1 MGQIERNLFEFSG
14 WELDLGKRELR
25 ALGAPVPLGSR
36 AFDILEVLATAS
48 GEAVTK
54 DDLMRRVWPGLV
66 VEDNT
71 IQVHIS
77 AIRKALGKD
86 RDLLK
91 TISGRGYRLIG
102 QWKSDPPSA
111 ASQITTTGMP
121 SRESR
126 PVSNIPAPASELVG
140 RESALRRLLTL
151 TSAYRVV
158 TLTGPGGIGK
168 TMLASELGRRLLP
181 QLGSDAFFVELVSL
195 REPELVPTTVAQ
207 AVDLKLQ
214 GDQITAEVVARAIG
228 ERRVL
233 LLIDNCEHVID
244 AAAAMIDTILRICP
258 HVTVIATSRESLRIE
273 GEFAYRVPPLEVPDS
288 GEVVSAAEHS
298 AIDLF
303 VARTRALQWD
313 FEPDQQK
320 LSTIA
325 DICRHLDGIPLAIE
339 LAAARAATLG
349 LQQIAGR
356 LDDRFV
362 LLTGGRRTALPR
374 HQTLRAALDWS
385 YQLLP
390 ESERQLLCRLA
401 AFPGGFTL
409 DAAVAVSGEGDAETT
424 LAISNLVSKSL
435 ITFDGSET
443 VPRWRLLET
452 VRVYSLEKLGDG
464 EDFRRTMCRMAKH
477 FLKLFQPFS
486 GRRTLSAAIENITHY
501 RREIDNLRAALRWA
515 LSEGGKGGLGAKLAA
530 TSSDFWTAISLVSEA
545 GDWAERA
552 LDRLGEE
559 KGSRIEMV
567 LRCALGYALIYTQ
580 GMNPRGKE
588 VLIGALHLA
597 RSLNDPDYL
606 QRVTCALWLFSAR
619 SARLD
624 DALTFA
630 QEYEATLDER
640 DLHERTT
647 ASWLVGIPQTYQ
659 ARHREAG
666 DRLSWAAA
674 NYPVE
679 HRKIDLLRLEADVR
693 TSSLSHN
700 TVNLISRGLLEQA
713 AETAEQ
719 AIQEARET
727 AQPFVLCVALAWSA
741 SFVALSI
748 DDLDRAKVWGEELS
762 RQASQHGLRPFHAV
776 GLSVRGAIA
785 RRLRDAYA
793 GVEDLRAGIA
803 EMREASYL
811 LFYPTFLCELAAALQ
826 ALGRLNEALSELSH
840 ALSFSRE
847 HGYHWMIPEILR
859 RKGEVLRDQDLRT
872 PLEIEELFQ
881 NAMMEAA
888 RQEALYWQLTSA
900 VSLINFRK
908 AAGYQG
914 EARSVLSPIYQQ
926 FSEGHSSPVLLR
938 ARALIEA
945 SQE

>member
-14 WELDLGKRELR
+14 WELDLAKRELR
-25 ALGAPVPLGSR
+25 ALGATVPLGSR

-102 QWKSDPPSA
+102 QWKSDRPAAQIATADMPP
-111 ASQITTTGMP
+111 
-121 SRESR
+121 RETR
-126 PVSNIPAPASELVG
+126 PVSNIPAPTSELVG

-168 TMLASELGRRLLP
+168 TVLASELARHLLP
-181 QLGSDAFFVELVSL
+181 QLGGDAIFVELVSL
-195 REPELVPTTVAQ
+195 AEPGLVPTTVAQ
-207 AVDLKLQ
+207 ALDLKLQ
-214 GDQITAEVVARAIG
+214 SDQISAEAVARAVG
-228 ERRVL
+228 ARRAL
-233 LLIDNCEHVID
+233 LVIDNCEHVID
-244 AAAAMIDTILRICP
+244 AAASMIDTVLRICP
-258 HVTVIATSRESLRIE
+258 NVTVIATSRESLRIE

-288 GEVVSAAEHS
+288 GEAVSAAEHS
-298 AIDLF
+298 AIQLF

-349 LQQIAGR
+349 IQQIAGR

-401 AFPGGFTL
+401 VFSGGFTL
-409 DAAVAVSGEGDAETT
+409 DAAVAVSGEGDAETA

-435 ITFDGSET
+435 ITFDGSENA
-443 VPRWRLLET
+443 PRWRLLET

-464 EDFRRTMCRMAKH
+464 EDFRRTMCKVAKH
-477 FLKLFQPFS
+477 FLKFFKPFS
-486 GRRTLSAAIENITHY
+486 ERRTLSAAIENITHY

-515 LSEGGKGGLGAKLAA
+515 LSEGGKGPLGAKLAA
-530 TSSDFWTAISLVSEA
+530 ISSDFWTAISLVSEA

-552 LDRLGEE
+552 LAGLGDE
-559 KGSRIEMV
+559 KGSRTEMV

-597 RSLNDPDYL
+597 RSLNDPDYR
-606 QRVTCALWLFSAR
+606 QRVTCGLWLFSAR
-619 SARLD
+619 SARLE

-640 DLHERTT
+640 DLHGRTT

-679 HRKIDLLRLEADVR
+679 HRKTDLLRLEADVR

-719 AIQEARET
+719 AIDEARQT
-727 AQPFVLCVALAWSA
+727 GQPFVLCVALAWSA
-741 SFVALSI
+741 SFVALSL
-748 DDLDRAKVWGEELS
+748 DDLDRAKAWGEELS
-762 RQASQHGLRPFHAV
+762 RQASQHGLRPFKAV
-776 GLSVRGAIA
+776 GTSVRGAIA
-785 RRLRDAYA
+785 RRLRNASA
-793 GVEDLRAGIA
+793 GVEDLRAGLA

-826 ALGRLNEALSELSH
+826 ALGRYDEALDELGKASVF
-840 ALSFSRE
+840 ARE
-847 HGYHWMIPEILR
+847 CGYLWMNPEILR
-859 RKGEVLRDQDLRT
+859 RRGEVLRDLGSSAPATIDDLFLR
-872 PLEIEELFQ
+872 
-881 NAMMEAA
+881 AMSEASQ
-888 RQEALYWQLTSA
+888 QEAIYWELIA
-900 VSLINFRK
+900 ALSLVDFRK
-908 AAGYQG
+908 ARQHDGDSK
-914 EARSVLSPIYQQ
+914 SVLFPIVQR
-926 FSEGHSSPVLLR
+926 FTEGLTNPILR
-938 ARALIEA
+938 RAKALID
-945 SQE
+945 SP

>member
-1 MGQIERNLFEFSG
+1 MGQIERSLFEFSG
-14 WELDLGKRELR
+14 WELDLAKRELR

-102 QWKSDPPSA
+102 QWKSDRPSA
-111 ASQITTTGMP
+111 AAQIATTDTP
-121 SRESR
+121 SLETR
-126 PVSNIPAPASELVG
+126 PVSNIPALTSELVG

-168 TMLASELGRRLLP
+168 TVLASELARHLLP
-181 QLGSDAFFVELVSL
+181 QLGGDAIFVELVSL
-195 REPELVPTTVAQ
+195 AEPGLVPTTVAQ
-207 AVDLKLQ
+207 ALDLKLQ
-214 GDQITAEVVARAIG
+214 SDQISAEAVARAVG
-228 ERRVL
+228 ARRVL
-233 LLIDNCEHVID
+233 LVIDNCEHVID

-258 HVTVIATSRESLRIE
+258 NVTVIATSRESLRIE

-288 GEVVSAAEHS
+288 GEAVSAAEHS
-298 AIDLF
+298 AIQLF

-349 LQQIAGR
+349 IQQIAGR

-401 AFPGGFTL
+401 VFSGGFTL
-409 DAAVAVSGEGDAETT
+409 DAAVAVSGEGDAETA

-435 ITFDGSET
+435 ITFDGSENA
-443 VPRWRLLET
+443 PRWRLLET

-464 EDFRRTMCRMAKH
+464 EDFRRTMCKVAKH
-477 FLKLFQPFS
+477 FLKFFKPFS
-486 GRRTLSAAIENITHY
+486 ERRTLSAAIENITHY

-515 LSEGGKGGLGAKLAA
+515 LSEGGKGPLGAKLAA
-530 TSSDFWTAISLVSEA
+530 ISSDFWTAISLVSEA

-552 LDRLGEE
+552 LARLGDEN
-559 KGSRIEMV
+559 GSRTEMV

-597 RSLNDPDYL
+597 RSLNDPDYR
-606 QRVTCALWLFSAR
+606 QRVTCGLWLFSAR
-619 SARLD
+619 SARLE

-640 DLHERTT
+640 DLHGRTT

-679 HRKIDLLRLEADVR
+679 HRKTDLLRLEADVR

-700 TVNLISRGLLEQA
+700 TVNLISRGQLEQA

-719 AIQEARET
+719 AIDEARQT
-727 AQPFVLCVALAWSA
+727 GQPFVLCVALAWSA
-741 SFVALSI
+741 SFVALSL
-748 DDLDRAKVWGEELS
+748 DDLDRAKAWGEELS
-762 RQASQHGLRPFHAV
+762 RQASQHGLRPFKAV
-776 GLSVRGAIA
+776 GTSVRGAIA
-785 RRLRDAYA
+785 RRLRNASA
-793 GVEDLRAGIA
+793 SVEDLRAGLA

-826 ALGRLNEALSELSH
+826 ALGRYDEALDELGKASVF
-840 ALSFSRE
+840 ARE
-847 HGYHWMIPEILR
+847 CGYLWMNPEILR
-859 RKGEVLRDQDLRT
+859 RRGEVLRDLGSSAPATIDDLFLR
-872 PLEIEELFQ
+872 
-881 NAMMEAA
+881 AMSEASQ
-888 RQEALYWQLTSA
+888 QEAIYWELIA
-900 VSLINFRK
+900 ALSLVDFRK
-908 AAGYQG
+908 ARQHDGDSK
-914 EARSVLSPIYQQ
+914 SVLFPIVQR
-926 FSEGHSSPVLLR
+926 FTEGLTNPILR
-938 ARALIEA
+938 RAKALID
-945 SQE
+945 SP